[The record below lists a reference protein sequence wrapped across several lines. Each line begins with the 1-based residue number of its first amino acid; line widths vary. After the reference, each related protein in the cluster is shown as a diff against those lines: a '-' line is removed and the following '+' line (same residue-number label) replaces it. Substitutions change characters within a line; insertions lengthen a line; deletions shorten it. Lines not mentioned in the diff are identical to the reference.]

1 MMRMFLGLG
10 FCLGLSSPALAQ
22 SPPIVTVA
30 PPVQSIARVPVAQG
44 PVQPAIVQ
52 PVAIRIAQGG
62 KPLWSGT
69 LSIGGVGQTRLS
81 LSEPVD
87 IPAGC
92 GTAFEGRNGRQI
104 DLTINSRRYGGAE
117 QGGFQLSLRYSRPSP
132 EAPCPTGTRGST
144 IEQSFSL
151 GRGAVSFEG
160 DGDLKVTIQPQ

>member
-1 MMRMFLGLG
+1 MRMVLLVG
-10 FCLGLSSPALAQ
+10 CCTALSSPAVAQ
-22 SPPIVTVA
+22 SPPIVAVP
-30 PPVQSIARVPVAQG
+30 PPVQSFPRASI
-44 PVQPAIVQ
+44 VQPAPVQ

-62 KPLWSGT
+62 KPLWNGT

-87 IPAGC
+87 MPAGC
-92 GTAFEGRNGRQI
+92 GTQFEGRNSRQI
-104 DLTINSRRYGGAE
+104 ELTITSRRYGGAE
-117 QGGFQLSLRYSRPSP
+117 QGSYQLSLRYSRPSP
-132 EAPCPTGTRGST
+132 DASCPTGTRGST

>member
-1 MMRMFLGLG
+1 MALK
-10 FCLGLSSPALAQ
+10 PQALAQ
-22 SPPIVTVA
+22 SPPIVAVPPPLQSVA
-30 PPVQSIARVPVAQG
+30 RASVAQG

-69 LSIGGVGQTRLS
+69 LSIGGAGQTRLS

-87 IPAGC
+87 MPAGC
-92 GTAFEGRNGRQI
+92 STAFEGRNGRQI
-104 DLTINSRRYGGAE
+104 DLTISSRRYGAAE